1 MENAGSDKRSH
12 SSDLPPPSHVEFRL
26 NPQLEG
32 LIELASPDGAYL
44 VLEPDCEG
52 AIVYTNFPRDLAIR
66 MVVAIMGELRKWI
79 DATERL

>member
-1 MENAGSDKRSH
+1 MDALTGDG
-12 SSDLPPPSHVEFRL
+12 DLPPPSHVEFRP

-44 VLEPDCEG
+44 VFEPDGEG

-66 MVVAIMGELRKWI
+66 MVVATMGEPRKWI